1 MHKRIWL
8 ALVLVLALV
17 MSSSCSLI
25 AKDESVELATTVLE
39 VNGRA
44 FTKAELN
51 EMTQYY
57 LDYNAYLAEYYYGM
71 SYDTTS
77 DAAWT
82 EAQQMALDYLTQSA
96 IVDAK
101 IAEHGFDV
109 FTEEELAE
117 IEAAANEEY
126 QSYYQ
131 MIDTF
136 VMASSELTGDE
147 RKAAID
153 AEMGNYGFPTYDT
166 LVEDKKYT
174 LKVEKL
180 VDELTKEITVTE
192 EDVAAEYAAR
202 VEEDKAVYT
211 ADPAQYGSAV
221 LNGAAPYYAPAGYR
235 TVKHILVTFGEEDQ
249 AKIDELQLTISEKQA
264 DASEEEMEQ
273 LNAELAAAQE
283 TAYTNLQP
291 VIDEINAKLAEGADF
306 DALIAE
312 YNQDPGMNDG
322 SEGYL
327 VSAENND
334 WVTEFKDAAMAL
346 AAVGDVSE
354 AVRSSYGIH
363 IIRYQ
368 GDVAEG
374 EIGLETVREALTEEV
389 LANKQTTHI
398 NDLMTEWMDAAEVKV
413 YEKELKKK

>member
-1 MHKRIWL
+1 MTRQEIFEK
-8 ALVLVLALV
+8 
-17 MSSSCSLI
+17 
-25 AKDESVELATTVLE
+25 
-39 VNGRA
+39 
-44 FTKAELN
+44 LN
-51 EMTQYY
+51 EVF
-57 LDYNAYLAEYYYGM
+57 
-71 SYDTTS
+71 S
-77 DAAWT
+77 
-82 EAQQMALDYLTQSA
+82 
-96 IVDAK
+96 
-101 IAEHGFDV
+101 DV
-109 FTEEELAE
+109 F
-117 IEAAANEEY
+117 
-126 QSYYQ
+126 
-131 MIDTF
+131 
-136 VMASSELTGDE
+136 DE
-147 RKAAID
+147 
-153 AEMGNYGFPTYDT
+153 
-166 LVEDKKYT
+166 
-174 LKVEKL
+174 
-180 VDELTKEITVTE
+180 EITVTE

-334 WVTEFKDAAMAL
+334 WVYYLAL